1 MKHSAFFTL
10 LLISILSLTVSLPAQ
25 SINELQDTTMWD
37 LELLAFDLQTME
49 APQQG
54 LMTMGAFPTQHY
66 QGSAGTRSYHFKVG
80 ESEFVGASFFIGKTD
95 KNKHLYQGEDS
106 QKAFF
111 TILSQ
116 VDATYPDTNTASH
129 IISRNHP
136 DYIGQGHIQ
145 THGLSLEYLA
155 FSKGD
160 APATA
165 VVNLKLFDLTKGNT
179 ILLAPMPDKSIRV
192 KQLDLGYLSMSGAES
207 QVEDLLKEP
216 THLEFF
222 EIEAGPV
229 ACVNDKQDDHEYR
242 DEVIEVVFTNKL
254 TQADLDRIQA
264 EMKKKQI
271 ELSYNETSFSSKG
284 RLKSLSFTVKTE
296 LGNEGSASSR
306 TLFLAPI
313 GFLID
318 YRKDA
323 DVAFR
328 VGTIKN

>member
-1 MKHSAFFTL
+1 MKQSAFFTL
-10 LLISILSLTVSLPAQ
+10 LLISTLSLTVSLTAQ
-25 SINELQDTTMWD
+25 SINELQDTTKWD

-49 APQQG
+49 APRQG

-80 ESEFVGASFFIGKTD
+80 EAEFVGASFFIGKTD

-111 TILSQ
+111 TILTQ
-116 VDATYPDTNTASH
+116 VDATYTDTASH

-136 DYIGQGHIQ
+136 NYIGQGHIQ

-216 THLEFF
+216 SHLEFF
-222 EIEAGPV
+222 DIEAGPV
-229 ACVNDKQDDHEYR
+229 ACVSDKQDDHEYR
-242 DEVIEVVFTNKL
+242 DEVIEVIFTNKL

-264 EMKKKQI
+264 EMNDKQI

-296 LGNEGSASSR
+296 LGNEGSASAR
-306 TLFLAPI
+306 ALFLAPI

-318 YRKDA
+318 YREDA
-323 DVAFR
+323 KVAFR
-328 VGTIKN
+328 VGTMK